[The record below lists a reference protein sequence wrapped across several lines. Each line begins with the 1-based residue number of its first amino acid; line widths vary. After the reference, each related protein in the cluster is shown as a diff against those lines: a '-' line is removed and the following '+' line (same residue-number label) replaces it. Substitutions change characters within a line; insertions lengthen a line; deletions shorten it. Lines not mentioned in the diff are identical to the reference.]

1 MEKLGNLALMIVQ
14 IGLLYLFYLVG
25 AWIQALFGLV
35 IPGSVIGL
43 VLLFLCLFF
52 NIIPEKWIASGASFM
67 VKHLIIFFIPA
78 TAGIINYYE
87 LFIGKGI
94 IIVIITVIS
103 SLFVLVTSGFVS
115 EKLVAGKDSHHG

>member
-1 MEKLGNLALMIVQ
+1 MEKLGNVALVIVQ
-14 IGLLYLFYLVG
+14 IGVLYLFYVVG
-25 AWIQALFGLV
+25 TWIQALLGLV

-87 LFIGKGI
+87 LFMGKGI

-115 EKLVAGKDSHHG
+115 EKIVERKDPHHG